1 MKFELARGRN
11 FFHTIWTPYD
21 LLLAFKEDISDGI
34 QFFFTKEE
42 EKSILSICEEQI
54 SKRKLEGMSDDQYD
68 KELILVSL
76 KWSSFR
82 VVRNQAVFS
91 TQGTIVQQTPCHRE
105 AYDLS

>member
-21 LLLAFKEDISDGI
+21 LLLSFKEDISDGI

-54 SKRKLEGMSDDQYD
+54 SKSKLEGMSDDQYD

-76 KWSSFR
+76 K
-82 VVRNQAVFS
+82 
-91 TQGTIVQQTPCHRE
+91 
-105 AYDLS
+105 

>member
-11 FFHTIWTPYD
+11 FFHTIWTPHD

-54 SKRKLEGMSDDQYD
+54 SKSKLEGMSDDQYD

-76 KWSSFR
+76 KMIFLSRGEKSSGIFHPGD
-82 VVRNQAVFS
+82 NCS
-91 TQGTIVQQTPCHRE
+91 TNTLPSRSI
-105 AYDLS
+105 